1 MKNRVELSMKNNRA
15 DSDRF
20 STSIVEFHFYSSGK
34 LKNPARLNRAVSYDS
49 FENEV
54 HTGNDLP

>member
-20 STSIVEFHFYSSGK
+20 STSIVEFLFYSSGK

-49 FENEV
+49 SENEV